1 VSLLFPDTLSLYIAP
16 DRVQAVKTVGLS
28 QVAVEVHQR
37 EAQVQASD
45 NWQGLT
51 RVCLELLRQTRVQR
65 LRIVLSDKLVRYAC
79 FPWRAELRNATEDMS
94 MAMLNFDDVYGPNAS
109 AEWQFGFSA
118 GRPGKA
124 RISIAVPQSLF
135 AVLQNHFGQKQ
146 AKVVSIQTAFSATL
160 QSHRK
165 QLGHNGWLVNLEKD
179 RLTMGSWHD
188 DSWSWIYSAYAEID
202 SPDGLL
208 ERVRQEI
215 QLSSTSLKAEHPVHI
230 FVHAPAFEHLPFGTL
245 QGVRFSSL
253 QTAQK
258 EAGAKYAF
266 ALMGVAA

>member
-16 DRVQAVKTVGLS
+16 DRVQGVKTVGLS
-28 QVAVEVHQR
+28 QLAVEVHQR
-37 EAQVQASD
+37 EVLAQAAD

-51 RVCLELLRQTRVQR
+51 RVCLELLRQTQVQR
-65 LRIVLSDKLVRYAC
+65 LRIVLSDKLARYAC
-79 FPWRAELRNATEDMS
+79 FPWRAELRNASEDLS

-124 RISIAVPQSLF
+124 RLSIAIAQSLF
-135 AVLQNHFGQKQ
+135 AVLQGHFGQKQ
-146 AKVVSIQTAFSATL
+146 ARVVSIQTAFSATL

-165 QLGHNGWLVNLEKD
+165 QLGSSGWLVNLEHG
-179 RLTMGSWHD
+179 RLSMGSWRD

-202 SPDGLL
+202 SPQALL

-215 QLSSTSLKAEHPVHI
+215 LLSSTSLKAEDPVPI
-230 FVHAPAFEHLPFGTL
+230 FVHAPALEHLPFGAL
-245 QGVRFSSL
+245 QGVRFTPL
-253 QTAQK
+253 RTAQK